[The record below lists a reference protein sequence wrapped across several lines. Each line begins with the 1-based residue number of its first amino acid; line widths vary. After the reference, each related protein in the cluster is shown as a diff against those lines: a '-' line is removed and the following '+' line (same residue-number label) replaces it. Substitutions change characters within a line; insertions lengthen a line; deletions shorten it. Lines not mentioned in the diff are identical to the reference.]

1 MRIVLPP
8 NKILAI
14 HCSMWYNRNM
24 EYIDLRKL
32 STEETKQI
40 RRQVVRLKEMGKTGK
55 EIEEIVGLRPS
66 RISTIWTAYQRNGEV
81 SFLREKSGRKPGS
94 NMILSPEEQSEIRE
108 IIVETRPENHGLPGC
123 LWTLKKVCA
132 LVQKRYGKDIS
143 DGCASDYMRRWGLT
157 SQRPVKRAR
166 KQDPKRV

>member
-1 MRIVLPP
+1 
-8 NKILAI
+8 
-14 HCSMWYNRNM
+14 M

-66 RISTIWTAYQRNGEV
+66 RISTIWTAYQREGEA
-81 SFLREKSGRKPGS
+81 SFLREKTGRKPGS
-94 NMILSPEEQSEIRE
+94 KMILSPEEQSEIRE
-108 IIVETRPENHGLPGC
+108 MIVETRPEVHGIPGC

-132 LVQKRYGKDIS
+132 LVQKRYGKRMS
-143 DGCASDYMRRWGLT
+143 DGCASDYMRRRGLT
-157 SQRPVKRAR
+157 SQRLVKRAR
-166 KQDPKRV
+166 KQDPKRI